1 LGIAQGLQE
10 QQVLLLM
17 WLGGE
22 DMNDFA
28 LPGIVLL
35 SFVLVAGTVFIGG
48 IFFIILCLFW
58 NFVREVFV

>member
-1 LGIAQGLQE
+1 
-10 QQVLLLM
+10 
-17 WLGGE
+17 
-22 DMNDFA
+22 MNDFA